1 MKRRRSSSEPNQH
14 ENRKAVQRKG
24 PCQQDP
30 ETRGELSKLRT
41 EAAKGTL
48 RKKSGKI
55 KSMRRDIARMLT
67 RKREM
72 RK

>member
-1 MKRRRSSSEPNQH
+1 MKTVRQFNEKDLASRIQ
-14 ENRKAVQRKG
+14 
-24 PCQQDP
+24 

>member
-1 MKRRRSSSEPNQH
+1 MKTVRQFNEKDLASRIQE
-14 ENRKAVQRKG
+14 A
-24 PCQQDP
+24 
-30 ETRGELSKLRT
+30 RGELSKLRT